1 MTILISYLVL
11 DMTFTNEGNKTQ
23 FDELVNF
30 EKMVS
35 LTLFSLTIKDP
46 PYRLNL
52 RKSVYLNANCSGA
65 RQS

>member
-35 LTLFSLTIKDP
+35 LTTSSPFWLRRQGSALHIKFKKVSLIK
-46 PYRLNL
+46 
-52 RKSVYLNANCSGA
+52 C
-65 RQS
+65 

>member
-1 MTILISYLVL
+1 MTMLIPNLVL

-35 LTLFSLTIKDP
+35 LTYFLFNS
-46 PYRLNL
+46 Y
-52 RKSVYLNANCSGA
+52 
-65 RQS
+65 

>member
-46 PYRLNL
+46 PYR
-52 RKSVYLNANCSGA
+52 
-65 RQS
+65 

>member
-35 LTLFSLTIKDP
+35 LTTSSPFWLRRQGSALQIRFKKVSLIK
-46 PYRLNL
+46 
-52 RKSVYLNANCSGA
+52 C
-65 RQS
+65 

>member
-1 MTILISYLVL
+1 MTILIPYLLL

-35 LTLFSLTIKDP
+35 LYYLTTSSLFNSAVKDP
-46 PYRLNL
+46 PYKLNL
-52 RKSVYLNANCSGA
+52 RKSV
-65 RQS
+65 

>member
-1 MTILISYLVL
+1 MTILIPYLLL

-35 LTLFSLTIKDP
+35 LTTSSLFNSAVKDP
-46 PYRLNL
+46 PYKLNL
-52 RKSVYLNANCSGA
+52 RKSV
-65 RQS
+65 

>member
-35 LTLFSLTIKDP
+35 LTTSSPFDSAGKDP
-46 PYRLNL
+46 PYKLNL
-52 RKSVYLNANCSGA
+52 RKSV
-65 RQS
+65 

>member
-35 LTLFSLTIKDP
+35 LTTSSLFDSAGKDP
-46 PYRLNL
+46 PYKLNL
-52 RKSVYLNANCSGA
+52 RKSV
-65 RQS
+65 

>member
-35 LTLFSLTIKDP
+35 LTTSSPFDCAGKDP
-46 PYRLNL
+46 LYKLNL
-52 RKSVYLNANCSGA
+52 RKSV
-65 RQS
+65 